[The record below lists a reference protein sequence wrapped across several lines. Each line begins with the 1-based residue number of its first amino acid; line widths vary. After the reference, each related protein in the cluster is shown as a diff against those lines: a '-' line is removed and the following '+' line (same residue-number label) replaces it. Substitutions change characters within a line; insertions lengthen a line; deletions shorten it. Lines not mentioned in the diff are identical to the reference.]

1 MKKQIFGI
9 NRFYFF
15 YLCMGLIFILALLAS
30 CKKEDSF
37 DHNSPLYKIKE
48 SETLT
53 IPAEVE
59 LPANLPSGN
68 ARVATYYAKGVQK
81 YKAQLKA
88 GGGYEWVLVAPHAD
102 LYDSNNQKVGFHG
115 AGPVWTISSADSIFA
130 QHFAPAR
137 TATPDANSIPWLL
150 LMPKTGK
157 TPTGI
162 FADVDYIQ
170 RIATTGGKAPATP
183 PQTATDTKDVSY
195 TAIYR
200 FSKRII

>member
-1 MKKQIFGI
+1 MYKQLLR
-9 NRFYFF
+9 NQPFYFLRF
-15 YLCMGLIFILALLAS
+15 LLSLALITALIAS
-30 CKKEDSF
+30 CKKDDADDKDLPAYHIS
-37 DHNSPLYKIKE
+37 K

-53 IPAEVE
+53 IPVEVE
-59 LPANLPSGN
+59 LPDNPPSGN

-102 LYDSNNQKVGFHG
+102 LFNSNNQKVGFHG
-115 AGPVWTISSADSIFA
+115 AGPVWTITSADSIFA

-170 RIATTGGKAPATP
+170 RIATTGGKAPVTP
-183 PQTATDTKDVSY
+183 PQTATDTKDVFY

>member
-1 MKKQIFGI
+1 MYKQLLRNQPFHFL
-9 NRFYFF
+9 RFL
-15 YLCMGLIFILALLAS
+15 LCFALITALIAS
-30 CKKEDSF
+30 CKKDDTADKDSPAY
-37 DHNSPLYKIKE
+37 NISK
-48 SETLT
+48 SEALT
-53 IPAEVE
+53 IPAEVQ
-59 LPANLPSGN
+59 LPANTPAGN
-68 ARVATYYAKGVQK
+68 ARVATYFAKGVQK

-88 GGGYEWVLVAPHAD
+88 DGGYEWVLVAPHAD
-102 LYDSNNQKVGFHG
+102 LYNSNNQKVGFHG
-115 AGPVWTISSADSIFA
+115 AGPVWTITSADSIYA

-170 RIATTGGKAPATP
+170 RIATTGGKAPVTP
-183 PQTATDTKDVSY
+183 PQTATDTKDVLY

-200 FSKRII
+200 FSKKN

>member
-1 MKKQIFGI
+1 MYKQLLR
-9 NRFYFF
+9 NQPFYFLRF
-15 YLCMGLIFILALLAS
+15 LLSLALITAIIAS
-30 CKKEDSF
+30 CKKDDADDKDLPAYHIS
-37 DHNSPLYKIKE
+37 K

-68 ARVATYYAKGVQK
+68 ARVATYYAKGLQK

-102 LYDSNNQKVGFHG
+102 LFNSNNQKVGFHG
-115 AGPVWTISSADSIFA
+115 AGPVWTITSADSIFA

-150 LMPKTGK
+150 LMPKAGK

-170 RIATTGGKAPATP
+170 RIATTGGKAPVTP
-183 PQTATDTKDVSY
+183 PQTATDTKDVFY

-200 FSKRII
+200 FSKKN

>member
-1 MKKQIFGI
+1 MYKQLLR
-9 NRFYFF
+9 NQPFYFLRF
-15 YLCMGLIFILALLAS
+15 LLSLALITALIAS
-30 CKKEDSF
+30 CKKDDADDKDLPAYHIS
-37 DHNSPLYKIKE
+37 K

-102 LYDSNNQKVGFHG
+102 LYNSNNQKVGFHG
-115 AGPVWTISSADSIFA
+115 AGPVWTITSADSIFA

-137 TATPDANSIPWLL
+137 TATTDANSIPWLL

-162 FADVDYIQ
+162 FADVNYIQ